1 MAKPGLSKSC
11 NDKLQLQK
19 NILSMTTEEIQELID
34 AYQQVADG
42 ELYSDNT
49 RRAAL
54 RKVNSL
60 REELGLDHVELKQ
73 SSTTPKETVTPATT
87 TPFNKWFK

>member
-1 MAKPGLSKSC
+1 
-11 NDKLQLQK
+11 
-19 NILSMTTEEIQELID
+19 MTTEEIYELID

-42 ELYSDNT
+42 EVYSENT

-60 REELGLDHVELKQ
+60 REELGMAAVELKQ
-73 SSTTPKETVTPATT
+73 VPEAPIVEAPV

>member
-1 MAKPGLSKSC
+1 
-11 NDKLQLQK
+11 
-19 NILSMTTEEIQELID
+19 MTTEEIQELID

-49 RRAAL
+49 RRAAAL

-60 REELGLDHVELKQ
+60 REELGLDSIELKQ
-73 SSTTPKETVTPATT
+73 SVKAPKEIVTVSTT

>member
-1 MAKPGLSKSC
+1 MK
-11 NDKLQLQK
+11 
-19 NILSMTTEEIQELID
+19 TEEIQELID
-34 AYQQVADG
+34 AYQQVADNTF
-42 ELYSDNT
+42 YTDNT

-60 REELGLDHVELKQ
+60 REELGMGAVELKKEPEVPK
-73 SSTTPKETVTPATT
+73 TPQVEAPV

>member
-1 MAKPGLSKSC
+1 MTA
-11 NDKLQLQK
+11 DE
-19 NILSMTTEEIQELID
+19 ILELID

-42 ELYSDNT
+42 EVYSDNT

-60 REELGLDHVELKQ
+60 REELGMAAVELK
-73 SSTTPKETVTPATT
+73 KEPEAPNAPAVEA
-87 TPFNKWFK
+87 PVVGIKKWFK

>member
-1 MAKPGLSKSC
+1 
-11 NDKLQLQK
+11 
-19 NILSMTTEEIQELID
+19 MTTEEIQELID

-60 REELGLDHVELKQ
+60 REELGLDHIELKQ
-73 SSTTPKETVTPATT
+73 SAKATKETVTVSTT

>member
-1 MAKPGLSKSC
+1 
-11 NDKLQLQK
+11 
-19 NILSMTTEEIQELID
+19 MTTEEIQELID

-60 REELGLDHVELKQ
+60 REELGLDSIELKQ
-73 SSTTPKETVTPATT
+73 SVKAPKEIVTVSTT

>member
-1 MAKPGLSKSC
+1 
-11 NDKLQLQK
+11 
-19 NILSMTTEEIQELID
+19 MTTEEIQELID

-54 RKVNSL
+54 HKVNSL

-73 SSTTPKETVTPATT
+73 SSKAPKEMVTTSPT